1 MNILVLEDENPITEE
16 RKALL
21 ASDIHQII
29 EDYKTADKKFKNRFL
44 VKFGDNIQFKNT
56 EEIAYFF
63 ADNKITYLVLN
74 EGQRFIVDYRLGQLE
89 ELLDPECFFRLN
101 RKFVVKVESVQKIKL
116 LNNSRLQVFLKPNF
130 EHEIYVSKEKAS
142 EFKTW
147 LDQ

>member
-1 MNILVLEDENPITEE
+1 MKILVLEDENPITDE

-29 EDYKTADKKFKNRFL
+29 EDYKTSDKKYKNRFL

-74 EGQRFIVDYRLGQLE
+74 EGQRFIVDYRLEQLQNI
-89 ELLDPECFFRLN
+89 LDPEYFFRLN
-101 RKFVVKVESVQKIKL
+101 RKFIVKIESVQKIKL
-116 LNNSRLQVFLKPNF
+116 LNNSRLQIFLKPNF
-130 EHEIYVSKEKAS
+130 ELDVFVSKEKAT

>member
-1 MNILVLEDENPITEE
+1 MNLLTLEYEKPITEA
-16 RKALL
+16 RKALS

-29 EDYKTADKKFKNRFL
+29 EDYKTSDKKYKNRFL
-44 VKFGDNIQFKNT
+44 VKFGDNIQFKNI

-89 ELLDPECFFRLN
+89 EILDPECFFRLN
-101 RKFVVKVESVQKIKL
+101 RKFMVKIESVQKIKL
-116 LNNSRLQVFLKPNF
+116 LTNSRLQVFLKPNF
-130 EHEIYVSKEKAS
+130 EQDVHVSKEKAC

>member
-1 MNILVLEDENPITEE
+1 MNIFALEEENTIIEE

-29 EDYKTADKKFKNRFL
+29 EDYKTSDKKYKNRFL

-74 EGQRFIVDYRLGQLE
+74 EAQRFIVDYRLDQLQ

-101 RKFVVKVESVQKIKL
+101 RKFVIKIEAVQKIKL

-130 EHEIYVSKEKAS
+130 EKDIFVSKEKATA
-142 EFKTW
+142 FKTW

>member
-1 MNILVLEDENPITEE
+1 MNLLTLEYENPTSEE
-16 RKALL
+16 RKALS

-29 EDYKTADKKFKNRFL
+29 EDYKTSDKKYKNRFL

-63 ADNKITYLVLN
+63 ADNKITYLVVN
-74 EGQRFIVDYRLGQLE
+74 EAQRFIVDYRLEQLQ

-101 RKFVVKVESVQKIKL
+101 RKFVVKIESVQKIKL

-130 EHEIYVSKEKAS
+130 EKDIYVSKEKAT

>member
-1 MNILVLEDENPITEE
+1 MNLLTLEYENPITED

-29 EDYKTADKKFKNRFL
+29 EDYKTSDKKYKNRFL
-44 VKFGDNIQFKNT
+44 VKFGDNIQSKNI

-89 ELLDPECFFRLN
+89 EILDPKYFFRLN
-101 RKFVVKVESVQKIKL
+101 RKFMVKIESVQKIKL
-116 LNNSRLQVFLKPNF
+116 LTNSRLQIFLKPNF
-130 EHEIYVSKEKAS
+130 ELDIYVSKEKAT

>member
-1 MNILVLEDENPITEE
+1 MNILVLEDENLVTDE

-29 EDYKTADKKFKNRFL
+29 EDYKTSDKKYKNRFL

-63 ADNKITYLVLN
+63 VDNKITYLVLN
-74 EGQRFIVDYRLGQLE
+74 EGQRFIVDYRLEQLQ

-101 RKFVVKVESVQKIKL
+101 RKFVIKIESVQKIKL

-130 EHEIYVSKEKAS
+130 EQDIFVSKEKAT
-142 EFKTW
+142 EFKNW